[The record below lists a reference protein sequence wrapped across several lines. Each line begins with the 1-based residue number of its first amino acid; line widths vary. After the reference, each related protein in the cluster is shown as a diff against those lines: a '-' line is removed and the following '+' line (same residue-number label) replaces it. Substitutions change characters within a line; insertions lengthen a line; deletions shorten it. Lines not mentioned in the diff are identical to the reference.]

1 MNNDDSGRAVDEMT
15 STETDPVTV
24 ESAAA
29 RPIRKDALRNRALL
43 LEAARTVFAER
54 GLEASL
60 DDIAHA
66 AGLGVGTAYRHFANK
81 QEVVAAL
88 FDQAID
94 DMIANVEAALL
105 VEDPWAALAGF
116 FETAATSQAKDRG
129 LHEVLMGSVPHDH
142 DVLRRRFAPPMQL
155 LFDRA
160 RAAGVIR
167 PELGVN
173 DAAVVFAMLG
183 AAYEMHGPSSPE
195 SWRRYLALLLDGMRA
210 TDRDPLPVPPLSD
223 DDIDAAMAAI
233 KFRR

>member
-1 MNNDDSGRAVDEMT
+1 MT

-24 ESAAA
+24 ESTTV

-81 QEVVAAL
+81 QELAGAL

-94 DMIANVEAALL
+94 DLIATVEAALS
-105 VEDPWAALAGF
+105 VEDPWLALAGF
-116 FETAATSQAKDRG
+116 FESAATSQAKDRG
-129 LHEVLMGSVPHDH
+129 LHEVIMGSVPHDH

-167 PELGVN
+167 PDLTIS

-183 AAYEMHGPSSPE
+183 AAYELHGPSSPE

-210 TDRDPLPVPPLSD
+210 TDREPLPVPPLSD

>member
-1 MNNDDSGRAVDEMT
+1 MATVT
-15 STETDPVTV
+15 STETDPVTA
-24 ESAAA
+24 ESSAA
-29 RPIRKDALRNRALL
+29 RPIRKDAVRNRAAL
-43 LEAARTVFAER
+43 LEAARAVFAER
-54 GLEASL
+54 GLDASL
-60 DDIAHA
+60 DDIAHR

-94 DMIANVEAALL
+94 DLIANVEAALA
-105 VEDPWAALAGF
+105 VADPWAALAQF

-142 DVLRRRFAPPMQL
+142 DVLRRRFTPPLQL

-167 PELGVN
+167 AEVCIN

-183 AAYEMHGPSSPE
+183 TAYEMHGPSSPE

-210 TDRDPLPVPPLSD
+210 TDREPLPVPALSD
-223 DDIDAAMAAI
+223 VDVDAAMAAI